1 MLSLF
6 KTSQKEEVIVT
17 YTITIKTSFITNFK
31 VWFNNY
37 SNNTPRIMQIYGNHF
52 TYETSKTLR
61 MLDSNKLKF
70 KLFISNSNMLS
81 GQKATIDIFNEDK
94 FISSH
99 SMLLD
104 EKKSNTGW
112 ILFEESFDKFGK

>member
-6 KTSQKEEVIVT
+6 KTSQREEVIVT

-37 SNNTPRIMQIYGNHF
+37 SNNTPRIMHIYGNHF

-61 MLDSNKLKF
+61 LLDSNKLKF

>member
-99 SMLLD
+99 SMVLD

>member
-1 MLSLF
+1 
-6 KTSQKEEVIVT
+6 
-17 YTITIKTSFITNFK
+17 
-31 VWFNNY
+31 
-37 SNNTPRIMQIYGNHF
+37 
-52 TYETSKTLR
+52 
-61 MLDSNKLKF
+61 
-70 KLFISNSNMLS
+70 MLS

>member
-81 GQKATIDIFNEDK
+81 GQKATIDIYNEDK

-99 SMLLD
+99 SMVLD

>member
-1 MLSLF
+1 MH
-6 KTSQKEEVIVT
+6 
-17 YTITIKTSFITNFK
+17 
-31 VWFNNY
+31 
-37 SNNTPRIMQIYGNHF
+37 IYGNHF

-99 SMLLD
+99 SMVLD

>member
-61 MLDSNKLKF
+61 MLDSNKLKI

-99 SMLLD
+99 SMVLD

>member
-37 SNNTPRIMQIYGNHF
+37 SNDTPRIMQIYGNHF

-99 SMLLD
+99 SMVLD

>member
-1 MLSLF
+1 MH
-6 KTSQKEEVIVT
+6 
-17 YTITIKTSFITNFK
+17 
-31 VWFNNY
+31 
-37 SNNTPRIMQIYGNHF
+37 IYGNHF

-81 GQKATIDIFNEDK
+81 GQKATIDIYNEDK

-99 SMLLD
+99 SMVLD

>member
-1 MLSLF
+1 
-6 KTSQKEEVIVT
+6 
-17 YTITIKTSFITNFK
+17 
-31 VWFNNY
+31 
-37 SNNTPRIMQIYGNHF
+37 MQIYGNHF

-99 SMLLD
+99 SMVLD